1 MESRRE
7 FLGHSLLDATAIAAA
22 AGLPVGLPAQTESSR
37 EIRIGVVGGGFGSQ
51 FYWHEHPNCTVAG
64 VTDLRAERRD
74 RLQTTYRCET
84 VYNSLE
90 EMLRHPEAFDAIA
103 VFSGAPDHFR
113 HVSMCM
119 ERGLHVISAVPA
131 VMTLEE
137 ADRLRDLKERTGLR
151 YMMAETS
158 YYRQPTI
165 YARNLHGQSGFGEVF
180 YSELEYYHDRGDLDA
195 LLADKSSR
203 FYEPDGSRSW
213 RWGLPPMHYPTHCL
227 GHLVGVTRERID
239 RVSCLGWGGKHVWLQ
254 ENRYENPYWNQ
265 SALMR
270 TNRGN
275 MARCNVF
282 WLVGGH
288 GEQARWFGER
298 GSLFMSVRGLHGDAW
313 LPRST
318 ALDRREGVEEVEIPD
333 YWKSDMLPAP
343 MRHGSGHDG
352 SHVFLAAEFVNALI
366 DDREPVIDVYES
378 LAMTV
383 PGIVAHESSLKN
395 GEQLAV
401 PSFDRSG

>member
-7 FLGHSLLDATAIAAA
+7 FLGHRLLDAAALSAAA
-22 AGLPVGLPAQTESSR
+22 SLPAGLAAQTGKAGQV
-37 EIRIGVVGGGFGSQ
+37 RIGVVGGGFGSQ
-51 FYWHEHPNCTVAG
+51 FYWHEHPNCTVAA
-64 VTDLRAERRD
+64 VTDLRADRRD
-74 RLQTTYRCET
+74 RLGTTYQCDA

-90 EMLRHPEAFDAIA
+90 ELLRRAEALDAVA

-137 ADRLRDLKERTGLR
+137 AERLRDLKERTGLR

-165 YARNLHGQSGFGEVF
+165 YARNLHAEGGFGEIF

-195 LLADKSSR
+195 LLTNKSSR

-239 RVSCLGWGGKHVWLQ
+239 RVSCLGWGGEHSWLQ
-254 ENRYENPYWNQ
+254 DNRYENPFWNQ

-270 TNRGN
+270 TDRGH
-275 MARCNVF
+275 MVRCNIF

-288 GEQARWFGER
+288 GERARWFGER
-298 GSLFMSVRGLHGDAW
+298 GSLHMSVGGLHDDAW

-318 ALDRREGVEEVEIPD
+318 ALDRREGIETLDIPD
-333 YWKSDMLPAP
+333 YWKSEMLPAA

-366 DDREPVIDVYES
+366 DDREPAIDVYES

-383 PGIVAHESSLKN
+383 PGIVAHESSLKQ

-401 PSFDRSG
+401 PSFDRHV

>member
-7 FLGHSLLDATAIAAA
+7 FLGHRLLDAAALSAAA
-22 AGLPVGLPAQTESSR
+22 SLPAGLAAQTGKAGQV
-37 EIRIGVVGGGFGSQ
+37 RIGVVGGGFGSQ
-51 FYWHEHPNCTVAG
+51 FYWHEHPNCTVAA
-64 VTDLRAERRD
+64 VTDLRADRRD
-74 RLQTTYRCET
+74 RLGTTYQCDA

-90 EMLRHPEAFDAIA
+90 EMLRRAEALDAVA

-137 ADRLRDLKERTGLR
+137 AERLRDLKERTGLR

-165 YARNLHGQSGFGEVF
+165 YARNLHAEGGFGEIF

-195 LLADKSSR
+195 LLMNKSSR

-239 RVSCLGWGGKHVWLQ
+239 RVSCLGWGGEHSWLQ
-254 ENRYENPYWNQ
+254 DNRYENPFWNQ

-270 TNRGN
+270 TDRGH
-275 MARCNVF
+275 MVRCNIF

-288 GEQARWFGER
+288 GERARWFGER
-298 GSLFMSVRGLHGDAW
+298 GSLHMSVGGLHDDAW

-318 ALDRREGVEEVEIPD
+318 ALDRREGIETLDIPD
-333 YWKSDMLPAP
+333 YWKSEMLPAA

-366 DDREPVIDVYES
+366 DDREAAIDVYES

-383 PGIVAHESSLKN
+383 PGIVAHESSLKQ

-401 PSFDRSG
+401 PSFDRHV

>member
-1 MESRRE
+1 MESRRD
-7 FLGHSLLDATAIAAA
+7 FLGHRLLDAAALSAAA
-22 AGLPVGLPAQTESSR
+22 SLPAGLAAQAPGAGQ
-37 EIRIGVVGGGFGSQ
+37 IRIGVVGGGFGSQ
-51 FYWHEHPNCTVAG
+51 FYWHEHPNCTVAA
-64 VTDLRAERRD
+64 VTDLRADRRD
-74 RLQTTYRCET
+74 RLGTTYRCDT

-90 EMLRHPEAFDAIA
+90 EMLRRPEDLDAVA

-137 ADRLRDLKERTGLR
+137 AGLLRDLKERTGLR

-165 YARNLHGQSGFGEVF
+165 YARNLHQEGGFGEVF

-195 LLADKSSR
+195 LLTNKSSR
-203 FYEPDGSRSW
+203 FYEPDGSHSW
-213 RWGLPPMHYPTHCL
+213 RWGFPPMQYPTHCL

-239 RVSCLGWGGKHVWLQ
+239 RVSCLGWGGDHSWLQ
-254 ENRYENPYWNQ
+254 DNRYKNPFWNQ

-270 TNRGN
+270 TDQGH
-275 MARCNVF
+275 MVRCNIF

-288 GEQARWFGER
+288 GERARWFGER
-298 GSLFMSVRGLHGDAW
+298 GSLHMSVGGLHDDAW
-313 LPRST
+313 IPRST
-318 ALDRREGVEEVEIPD
+318 ALDRREGIEILEIPD
-333 YWKSDMLPAP
+333 YWKGEMLPAP

-352 SHVFLAAEFVNALI
+352 SHVFLAAEFINALT

-401 PSFDRSG
+401 PTFDRQA